1 MHQKTRGK
9 KMSAKKVSK
18 ATPKEK
24 APKIE
29 KAFAPAISNEYRS
42 LITAT
47 GETNSRAIEFIQF
60 MGKQK
65 STQEIQK
72 ESMKREL
79 KNVNIKP
86 VILPSQVPA
95 IPTACLILDAYKIN
109 ASEVKAGAI
118 MTLALRVNS
127 DVKTEN
133 APAHIAKF
141 STLED
146 LEKGTKTKA
155 ESQEANTKTPKEPAT
170 PKTAIELVRTFLKGV
185 NGLPTSSLKLEKA
198 DIPTLLALLQITSQM
213 AEATGL
219 PKKEVAKV

>member
-1 MHQKTRGK
+1 MT
-9 KMSAKKVSK
+9 AKKVSK
-18 ATPKEK
+18 ATPKTK

-29 KAFAPAISNEYRS
+29 KAFAPAISNEYRL
-42 LITAT
+42 LITKT
-47 GETNSRAIEFIQF
+47 GESNSTAFSFIRF
-60 MGKQK
+60 MGKQN
-65 STQEIQK
+65 SSQEIQK
-72 ESMKREL
+72 ESMAREL
-79 KNVNIKP
+79 KNVNVKP

-95 IPTACLILDAYKIN
+95 IPTACLIIDTYKVDPKD
-109 ASEVKAGAI
+109 VKAGAI
-118 MTLALRVNS
+118 MTLAIRVNS

-146 LEKGTKTKA
+146 LDK
-155 ESQEANTKTPKEPAT
+155 NTKSKKQSQIDNKKAPKVEPVK
-170 PKTAIELVRTFLKGV
+170 PKTATAIELVRTFLKGV

>member
-1 MHQKTRGK
+1 MTAR
-9 KMSAKKVSK
+9 KVSK
-18 ATPKEK
+18 ATPKVK
-24 APKIE
+24 TPKIE
-29 KAFAPAISNEYRS
+29 KAYAPAISNEYRA
-42 LITAT
+42 LILAT
-47 GETNSRAIEFIQF
+47 GETNSLAIGFIQF

-79 KNVNIKP
+79 KNVNVKP

-95 IPTACLILDAYKIN
+95 IPTACLIIEAYKIN
-109 ASEVKAGAI
+109 ALEVKAGAI

-133 APAHIAKF
+133 ASAHIAKF

-146 LEKGTKTKA
+146 LDKGTKTKA
-155 ESQEANTKTPKEPAT
+155 ESQASNEKTPKEPAT
-170 PKTAIELVRTFLKGV
+170 PKTAIELVRAFLKGV

-198 DIPTLLALLQITSQM
+198 DIPTLLALLQITSQI

-219 PKKEVAKV
+219 PKKEVTKV

>member
-1 MHQKTRGK
+1 MTAR
-9 KMSAKKVSK
+9 KVSK
-18 ATPKEK
+18 ATPKVK

-29 KAFAPAISNEYRS
+29 KAFAPAISNEYRL
-42 LITAT
+42 LITKT
-47 GETNSRAIEFIQF
+47 GESNSTAFSFIQF

-65 STQEIQK
+65 ATQEIQK

-79 KNVNIKP
+79 KNVNVKP

-95 IPTACLILDAYKIN
+95 IPTACLIIEAYKIN
-109 ASEVKAGAI
+109 ALEVKAGAI

-133 APAHIAKF
+133 ASAHIAKF

-146 LEKGTKTKA
+146 LDKGTKTKA
-155 ESQEANTKTPKEPAT
+155 ESQASNEKTPKEPAT
-170 PKTAIELVRTFLKGV
+170 PKTAIELVRAFLKGV

-198 DIPTLLALLQITSQM
+198 DIPTLLALLQITSQI

-219 PKKEVAKV
+219 PKKEVTKV